1 MGQFYRDYSD
11 YLSERFDHKMQKL
24 TVNAGFT
31 CPNRDGT
38 KGYGGCTY
46 CNNQAFNPSFAQKGE
61 SITSQLEKA
70 KHFFARKYPQMRYL
84 AYFQAYT
91 NTHSSDIDQL
101 MNMYFEALSVDGID
115 GLIIGTRP
123 DCMPDELLKELSDLN
138 SFPGKVMIEYGAE
151 SSFNETL
158 VRINRCHTKG

>member
-1 MGQFYRDYSD
+1 MACKQDSKNVMGQFYRDYSD

-70 KHFFARKYPQMRYL
+70 KHFFARTYPQMRYL

-91 NTHSSDIDQL
+91 NTNSSDI
-101 MNMYFEALSVDGID
+101 
-115 GLIIGTRP
+115 
-123 DCMPDELLKELSDLN
+123 
-138 SFPGKVMIEYGAE
+138 
-151 SSFNETL
+151 
-158 VRINRCHTKG
+158 